1 MSESQ
6 KLEGLLAKGK
16 WRYIVLHG
24 VLGWGIITAL
34 LYSTLMFWIN
44 STTSLQSI
52 AINLLLFPVTGFFW
66 GLFSWRIINRRRQTL
81 SQSSGH
87 QK

>member
-1 MSESQ
+1 MSELQ

-44 STTSLQSI
+44 GSTSPPSI
-52 AINLLLFPVTGFFW
+52 AINLLLFPITGFFL
-66 GLFSWRIINRRRQTL
+66 GLIFVAYYQ
-81 SQSSGH
+81 
-87 QK
+87 